1 MSYEK
6 RIDELIGQHVGNYV
20 AELSIARAMRGV
32 FSKCKTA
39 PMPYGYPIAVYRPA
53 HICRMPP
60 VRKFHP
66 SGSGRLSNGVPRLL
80 RTELVGQYILG
91 VYNPGGAHPR

>member
-6 RIDELIGQHVGNYV
+6 RIDELIGQHVSSFQ
-20 AELSIARAMRGV
+20 AELSLARAMRGLV
-32 FSKCKTA
+32 TERRTLA
-39 PMPYGYPIAVYRPA
+39 MPYGYPVAVYRPT

-60 VRKFHP
+60 VKKFCPHC
-66 SGSGRLSNGVPRLL
+66 SGRLSNGVPKLL

-91 VYNPGGAHPR
+91 VYNPPGKRTR